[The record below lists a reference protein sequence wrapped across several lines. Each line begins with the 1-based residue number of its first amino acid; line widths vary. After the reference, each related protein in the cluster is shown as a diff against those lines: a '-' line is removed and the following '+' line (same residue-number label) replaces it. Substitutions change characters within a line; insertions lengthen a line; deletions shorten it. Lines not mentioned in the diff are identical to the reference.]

1 MCVCVCRNVPG
12 SSLAPAGTQ
21 LAIDGRTLRALLDHP
36 GRQAG
41 RRPHTPPTSLGL
53 FLADTSKRPKCC
65 YRLTP
70 GRKRLCSPSGRA
82 RPSKGEYVLLFV
94 CFTCGSS
101 PSAGRLWPT
110 SWRRDIKQHQEVF
123 LFFFSFSPS
132 WQLTGGTLATERT
145 DT

>member
-1 MCVCVCRNVPG
+1 MSVCVCVCRNVPG

-82 RPSKGEYVLLFV
+82 RPSKDEYVLLFV
-94 CFTCGSS
+94 CLFVLLVEVPLQLGGCGPLRDGATSS
-101 PSAGRLWPT
+101 S
-110 SWRRDIKQHQEVF
+110 IKRF
-123 LFFFSFSPS
+123 FCFFFFFSL
-132 WQLTGGTLATERT
+132 LTANWRDSG
-145 DT
+145 D